1 MQGRADVATALGRRT
16 RAQTAPRALGHTAAS
31 PWPRRRL
38 VGAVFTHAR
47 RASQLL
53 ILGLSAFGHDSA
65 AALVEDGRIVAA
77 AQEERF
83 TRRKGE
89 SGFPSHAIGAV
100 LDIAGVPLAA
110 VDRVAFHE
118 RPWLR
123 ADRLLRDWAA
133 AAGPGWRRAE
143 LPASVR
149 LALGARRRLAAEL
162 EALAPGVAWA
172 QRLEF
177 VPHHLSHAASAFHPS
192 PFERAAVLTLDG
204 AGEWAASSLA
214 LGEGGGLRLL
224 EQTRWPHSIALLY
237 STVTQFAGF
246 RPDSGEYKLMG
257 LAPYGEPRFV
267 RTLREQVVT
276 LGEDG
281 GIALERSCFDLTGA
295 ARLWT
300 PRWEAL
306 FGGPPRLPEAP
317 LTQRELD
324 LAASVQALTE
334 EIVLRLARHARR
346 RSGERRLCLA
356 GSVALNCVANGRL
369 LRAGIFDEI
378 WIQPAAGDAG
388 GALGAALALAHGA
401 AGSARK
407 PVADDAMQGA
417 FLGPAYAQ
425 GDVEARLRAVG
436 ARFAVLDDE
445 GLNDACAAALERGEA
460 IGWHQ
465 GRMEFGPRALGAR
478 SILADARAPTMQ
490 RTLNLKV
497 KFRES
502 FRPFAPAVLAEEA
515 ARWFELD
522 RASPYML
529 FVADVHPRL
538 RRPLSAAELGRTGLE
553 RLAVARSAL
562 PAVTHVDL
570 SARVQTVHARTQ
582 PRLHALLRRFAERTG
597 CPVLVN
603 TSFNVRGEPI
613 VCTPEDAFRC
623 FMGSGIEWL
632 AVGNCLLRKAD
643 QDFARHGR
651 GAADHAMR
659 FAPD

>member
-1 MQGRADVATALGRRT
+1 MR
-16 RAQTAPRALGHTAAS
+16 
-31 PWPRRRL
+31 
-38 VGAVFTHAR
+38 
-47 RASQLL
+47 

-65 AALVEDGRIVAA
+65 AVLVEDGSVIAA

-89 SGFPSHAIGAV
+89 GGFPARAIEAV
-100 LDIAGVPLAA
+100 LAVAGLPLTA

-118 RPWLR
+118 RPWRR

-133 AAGPGWRRAE
+133 AAEPGWRRAD
-143 LPASVR
+143 LPDSVR
-149 LALGARRRLAAEL
+149 QALGARRRLAAEL
-162 EALAPGVAWA
+162 EAMAPGLAWA

-177 VPHHLSHAASAFHPS
+177 VPHHLSHAASAFYPS

-204 AGEWAASSLA
+204 AGEWTASSLA
-214 LGEGGGLRLL
+214 VGDGGSLRLL
-224 EQTRWPHSIALLY
+224 EQTRWPHSIGLLY
-237 STVTQFAGF
+237 STATQCAGF

-267 RTLREQVVT
+267 RTLREQVVR

-281 GIALERSCFDLTGA
+281 GIELERACFDRSGG

-306 FGGPPRLPEAP
+306 FGGPPRLPEAA

-334 EIVLRLARHARR
+334 EIVLRLARHARH
-346 RSGERRLCLA
+346 RSDERRLCLA

-401 AGSARK
+401 GGALRR
-407 PVADDAMQGA
+407 PVTPDGMRGA

-425 GDVEARLRAVG
+425 AEVETRLRALG
-436 ARFAVLDDE
+436 ACFTVLDDE
-445 GLNDACAAALERGEA
+445 ALLDACAAALERGEA
-460 IGWHQ
+460 LGWHQ

-515 ARWFELD
+515 AHWFELD
-522 RASPYML
+522 RPSPYML
-529 FVADVHPRL
+529 VVADVHPRL
-538 RRPLSAAELGRTGLE
+538 RRPLSAADHARAGLE
-553 RLAVARSAL
+553 RLGVPRSTL
-562 PAVTHVDL
+562 PGVTHVDL
-570 SARVQTVHARTQ
+570 SARVQTVHADTQ
-582 PRLHALLRRFAERTG
+582 PRLHALLRRFAARTG
-597 CPVLVN
+597 CAVLVN

-613 VCTPEDAFRC
+613 VCTPEDALRC

-632 AVGNCLLRKAD
+632 AVGNCLLRKAE
-643 QDFARHGR
+643 QDRAVLRR
-651 GAADHAMR
+651 AAADHAAR
-659 FAPD
+659 LVPD